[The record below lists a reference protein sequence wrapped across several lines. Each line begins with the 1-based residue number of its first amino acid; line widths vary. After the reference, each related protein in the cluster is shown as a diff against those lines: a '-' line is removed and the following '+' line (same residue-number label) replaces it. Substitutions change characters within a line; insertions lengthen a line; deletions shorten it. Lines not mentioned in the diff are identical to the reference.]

1 MKRRDSDQFYPDFK
15 RSRKISNWKIGIQN
29 FCYLYCFHENS
40 TSNKNFEFQVS
51 GIGVSLN
58 VHHFIKLY
66 GSLICKRVTK
76 IFVTCE
82 TVFTNVVCVLLLSEF
97 EIICDINMLKFKL
110 CVIFC
115 LVAWGTNMFYG
126 TSSSIRKANF
136 ICK

>member
-29 FCYLYCFHENS
+29 FCYLYC
-40 TSNKNFEFQVS
+40 FQVS

-97 EIICDINMLKFKL
+97 EIICDINMLKSKL